1 MPDRSLIL
9 KKLRVLFVNKV
20 HIKIKHPNQPVK
32 IVMQVNRTRRAVYRY
47 PVVKIVLLDNSV
59 VLVRVVKNVVL
70 GNIFLLLVQHL
81 VRIVIQADHPVFL
94 ENWNVQ
100 SVLLENTAA
109 WIIHPVM
116 IALQVNQPTN
126 LVVQAF
132 QVVLYAVQE
141 NIAMSAKLVKIV
153 LEILF

>member
-1 MPDRSLIL
+1 M
-9 KKLRVLFVNKV
+9 
-20 HIKIKHPNQPVK
+20 
-32 IVMQVNRTRRAVYRY
+32 
-47 PVVKIVLLDNSV
+47 LDNLV

-109 WIIHPVM
+109 MIIYPVI
-116 IALQVNQPTN
+116 IALQVNQINN
-126 LVVQAF
+126 LVVQVI
-132 QVVLYAVQE
+132 QVVLYVVQE
-141 NIAMSAKLVKIV
+141 IIAMSAKLVK
-153 LEILF
+153 LAQEENF

>member
-1 MPDRSLIL
+1 M
-9 KKLRVLFVNKV
+9 
-20 HIKIKHPNQPVK
+20 
-32 IVMQVNRTRRAVYRY
+32 
-47 PVVKIVLLDNSV
+47 LDNLV

-109 WIIHPVM
+109 MIIYPVI
-116 IALQVNQPTN
+116 IALQVNQINN
-126 LVVQAF
+126 LVVQVI
-132 QVVLYAVQE
+132 QVVLYVMQE
-141 NIAMSAKLVKIV
+141 IIAMSAKLVK
-153 LEILF
+153 LAQEENF